1 MIALVNAELSGAAH
15 SPQSLPKLELTLYCT
30 GFIVTC
36 RPFSGKNRQMSD
48 TSFNTLED
56 KVDELIQ
63 LCNNMKKENQMLRD
77 DKHNWENERKVL
89 VEKNQLARTRL
100 EKVLQRLKTLEQ
112 V

>member
-1 MIALVNAELSGAAH
+1 M
-15 SPQSLPKLELTLYCT
+15 T
-30 GFIVTC
+30 
-36 RPFSGKNRQMSD
+36 D

-63 LCNNMKKENQMLRD
+63 LCNDMKKENQILRD
-77 DKHNWENERKVL
+77 DKHNWESERNSL

>member
-1 MIALVNAELSGAAH
+1 
-15 SPQSLPKLELTLYCT
+15 
-30 GFIVTC
+30 
-36 RPFSGKNRQMSD
+36 MSD

-63 LCNNMKKENQMLRD
+63 LCNNMKKENQVLRD
-77 DKHNWENERKVL
+77 DKHSWEDERKSL

-112 V
+112 G

>member
-1 MIALVNAELSGAAH
+1 MDDL
-15 SPQSLPKLELTLYCT
+15 
-30 GFIVTC
+30 
-36 RPFSGKNRQMSD
+36 RPMTD

-63 LCNNMKKENQMLRD
+63 LCHDMKKENQILRD
-77 DKHNWENERKVL
+77 DKHNWENERNSL